1 MIIIKILKIKWC
13 NNKKMIQINN
23 HRNNQRNKYNNN
35 QNNNHYK
42 MKNQTNQRMNQI
54 QRYMLKKFIKEYQ

>member
-13 NNKKMIQINN
+13 NNKKMIQIIN

-35 QNNNHYK
+35 QKNNHNK
-42 MKNQTNQRMNQI
+42 MKN
-54 QRYMLKKFIKEYQ
+54 